1 MGQNLDRTRQDATR
15 SCHCSRFG
23 NLKLSESS
31 SCPTVIYFIDNS
43 VCSLLRKLAGS
54 DTSELGLVM
63 EDQENADLA
72 WYFQYVTTHN
82 RATTP
87 IKANASHSAY
97 TVQAVLRQIIQ
108 ISNLSYSDKALNELV
123 YLLLGW
129 VHNQKEP
136 LRSRTPHWPA
146 PPPRS
151 PCHSSPPRSG
161 LRSSSPGCWRLPP
174 SSHRPPGSGRSRSRW
189 PARPWSA

>member
-1 MGQNLDRTRQDATR
+1 METSSNRNHFSTAEGPCCPSIPMGQDLDRTRQDATR
-15 SCHCSRFG
+15 ACHCSRFG

-54 DTSELGLVM
+54 DTSELGLVT

-87 IKANASHSAY
+87 IKANASHSN
-97 TVQAVLRQIIQ
+97 TLC
-108 ISNLSYSDKALNELV
+108 K
-123 YLLLGW
+123 
-129 VHNQKEP
+129 
-136 LRSRTPHWPA
+136 RSCDR
-146 PPPRS
+146 
-151 PCHSSPPRSG
+151 
-161 LRSSSPGCWRLPP
+161 
-174 SSHRPPGSGRSRSRW
+174 
-189 PARPWSA
+189 